1 MQYELVI
8 EKEVIGKRV
17 KEKIERMGERELK
30 EILEEIN
37 EIIGK

>member
-8 EKEVIGKRV
+8 EKEVIGKRA